1 MIRELQN
8 LNGLQLTKVFINL
21 NNYIRRDCDVSKS
34 ICKPNAATKSVLQST
49 NDQSTISTAT
59 AEGEIVTLPIFAL
72 VRLNCDC
79 DTANIT
85 IVIGGQVVTAQNL
98 AVDAFLILALVDK
111 MNIDLVPE
119 SNVDETITDIQG
131 LFVSYMRNRT
141 KDNLEILLSTIR
153 KMLSEL
159 YMTCNSDEKEI
170 FKKHLET
177 LQNIAQPN
185 II

>member
-1 MIRELQN
+1 M
-8 LNGLQLTKVFINL
+8 
-21 NNYIRRDCDVSKS
+21 
-34 ICKPNAATKSVLQST
+34 
-49 NDQSTISTAT
+49 
-59 AEGEIVTLPIFAL
+59 
-72 VRLNCDC
+72 
-79 DTANIT
+79 
-85 IVIGGQVVTAQNL
+85 
-98 AVDAFLILALVDK
+98 ALVDK

-159 YMTCNSDEKEI
+159 YMTCDLGEREI
-170 FKKHLET
+170 FKNHLET
-177 LQNIAQPN
+177 LQNITQPN

>member
-1 MIRELQN
+1 M
-8 LNGLQLTKVFINL
+8 KKHF
-21 NNYIRRDCDVSKS
+21 D
-34 ICKPNAATKSVLQST
+34 
-49 NDQSTISTAT
+49 
-59 AEGEIVTLPIFAL
+59 
-72 VRLNCDC
+72 
-79 DTANIT
+79 
-85 IVIGGQVVTAQNL
+85 
-98 AVDAFLILALVDK
+98 VDALLILALVDK
-111 MNIDLVPE
+111 MNIDLVSE

-141 KDNLEILLSTIR
+141 KENLEILLSTIR

-177 LQNIAQPN
+177 LQNITQPN

>member
-1 MIRELQN
+1 MTFQESIPIAKEL
-8 LNGLQLTKVFINL
+8 
-21 NNYIRRDCDVSKS
+21 
-34 ICKPNAATKSVLQST
+34 
-49 NDQSTISTAT
+49 
-59 AEGEIVTLPIFAL
+59 AENELKKHF
-72 VRLNCDC
+72 D
-79 DTANIT
+79 
-85 IVIGGQVVTAQNL
+85 
-98 AVDAFLILALVDK
+98 VDAFLILALVDK

-119 SNVDETITDIQG
+119 SNVDETIIDIQG

-177 LQNIAQPN
+177 LQNITQPN

>member
-1 MIRELQN
+1 M
-8 LNGLQLTKVFINL
+8 KKHF
-21 NNYIRRDCDVSKS
+21 D
-34 ICKPNAATKSVLQST
+34 
-49 NDQSTISTAT
+49 
-59 AEGEIVTLPIFAL
+59 
-72 VRLNCDC
+72 
-79 DTANIT
+79 
-85 IVIGGQVVTAQNL
+85 
-98 AVDAFLILALVDK
+98 VDAFLILALVDK

-141 KDNLEILLSTIR
+141 KENLNLLLSTIR

-177 LQNIAQPN
+177 LQNITQPN

>member
-1 MIRELQN
+1 MAENEL
-8 LNGLQLTKVFINL
+8 KKHF
-21 NNYIRRDCDVSKS
+21 D
-34 ICKPNAATKSVLQST
+34 
-49 NDQSTISTAT
+49 
-59 AEGEIVTLPIFAL
+59 
-72 VRLNCDC
+72 
-79 DTANIT
+79 
-85 IVIGGQVVTAQNL
+85 
-98 AVDAFLILALVDK
+98 VDAFLILALVDK

-131 LFVSYMRNRT
+131 LFVSYMINRT
-141 KDNLEILLSTIR
+141 KENLELLLSTIR

-177 LQNIAQPN
+177 LQNITQPN

>member
-1 MIRELQN
+1 M
-8 LNGLQLTKVFINL
+8 
-21 NNYIRRDCDVSKS
+21 
-34 ICKPNAATKSVLQST
+34 
-49 NDQSTISTAT
+49 
-59 AEGEIVTLPIFAL
+59 
-72 VRLNCDC
+72 
-79 DTANIT
+79 
-85 IVIGGQVVTAQNL
+85 
-98 AVDAFLILALVDK
+98 ALVDK

-141 KDNLEILLSTIR
+141 KENLELLLSTAR

-159 YMTCNSDEKEI
+159 YMTCDFDEKEI

-177 LQNIAQPN
+177 LQNITQPN

>member
-1 MIRELQN
+1 MTFQESIPIAKEL
-8 LNGLQLTKVFINL
+8 
-21 NNYIRRDCDVSKS
+21 
-34 ICKPNAATKSVLQST
+34 
-49 NDQSTISTAT
+49 
-59 AEGEIVTLPIFAL
+59 AENELKKHF
-72 VRLNCDC
+72 D
-79 DTANIT
+79 
-85 IVIGGQVVTAQNL
+85 
-98 AVDAFLILALVDK
+98 VDAFIILALVDK

-141 KDNLEILLSTIR
+141 KENLEILLSTIR

-170 FKKHLET
+170 FKKHLVT
-177 LQNIAQPN
+177 LQNISQQN

>member
-1 MIRELQN
+1 MTFQESIPVAKEL
-8 LNGLQLTKVFINL
+8 
-21 NNYIRRDCDVSKS
+21 
-34 ICKPNAATKSVLQST
+34 
-49 NDQSTISTAT
+49 
-59 AEGEIVTLPIFAL
+59 AENELKKHF
-72 VRLNCDC
+72 D
-79 DTANIT
+79 
-85 IVIGGQVVTAQNL
+85 
-98 AVDAFLILALVDK
+98 VDAFILLALIDK

-141 KDNLEILLSTIR
+141 KENLEILLSTIR

-159 YMTCNSDEKEI
+159 YMTCNLEEKEI

-177 LQNIAQPN
+177 LQNITQPN